1 MDTKNIFLIFCIV
14 FLSCIFV
21 EVTIANDWAY
31 ECGDDAKEIYT
42 KKQIQ
47 IPCERIDALLHEGDI
62 NGVFIAIR
70 DAALF
75 GDKTCARYIKQN
87 LQKLREIDAANCAMA
102 FYSYKNGN
110 TSSLK
115 LLADLFDKKKVGD
128 HWTIDLF
135 GFLNEWE
142 ISGRRL
148 VRHAIHSDA
157 SGSELLCSAIIWRR
171 YLYGEKDFKYFWFK
185 IGKEEKVSIERL
197 QLFYDDCPPGSNR
210 QNR

>member
-1 MDTKNIFLIFCIV
+1 MRAKDTFFILCTAFFLCG
-14 FLSCIFV
+14 FV
-21 EVTIANDWAY
+21 GVASADDWAY

-47 IPCERIDALLHEGDI
+47 IPCERINALLHEDDI
-62 NGVFIAIR
+62 DGVYIAIR

-75 GDKTCARYIKQN
+75 GDKTCDKYIKQN
-87 LQKLREIDAANCAMA
+87 IQKLKKIDAANCAMA
-102 FYSYKNGN
+102 FYSFKNGN
-110 TSSLK
+110 TSNLK
-115 LLADLFDKKKVGD
+115 LLADLYDKRKVGD
-128 HWTIDLF
+128 HWTVDLF

-185 IGKEEKVSIERL
+185 IGKEEKVSMERL
-197 QLFYDDCPPGSNR
+197 QHFYDDCHP
-210 QNR
+210 